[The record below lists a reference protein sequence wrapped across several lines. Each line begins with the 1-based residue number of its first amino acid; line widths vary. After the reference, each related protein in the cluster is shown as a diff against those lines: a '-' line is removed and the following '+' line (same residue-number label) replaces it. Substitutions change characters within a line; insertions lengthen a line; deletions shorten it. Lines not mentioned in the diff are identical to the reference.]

1 MDENNNQKP
10 PTEEELKELMETIKK
25 LEEEQKKQKKKRPG
39 GFFVI
44 EFGGAYHTNIII
56 DFLFSLLINVTLALL
71 LIEVFGLA
79 SYQSE
84 LVFIGFI
91 AVYSV
96 IEAFFKYFIT
106 IYFIQYVIKTF
117 GFIFFIIYLTI
128 FYVVD
133 QYIFTEELFNFNH
146 EYFIVAFVT
155 MFVLIRYFLGVNIR
169 RRLRRMR

>member
-1 MDENNNQKP
+1 MDENNKKP
-10 PTEEELKELMETIKK
+10 PTEEELEELMKTIQK
-25 LEEEQKKQKKKRPG
+25 LEEEQKKNKKKKPR

-44 EFGGAYHTNIII
+44 EFGGAYHQNIIV
-56 DFLFSLLINVTLALL
+56 DFLFSLLINLTLSLF

-79 SYQSE
+79 TYESE
-84 LVFIGFI
+84 IVFIAFI
-91 AVYSV
+91 SIYSL

-117 GFIFFIIYLTI
+117 GFIFYFIYLTI

-146 EYFIVAFVT
+146 EYFIVAFVS
-155 MFVLIRYFLGVNIR
+155 MFVLIRYFIGVNIR